1 MKDGKSYP
9 PSGRLFKTKSDHP
22 KAPDMDGTLE
32 ISRDT
37 LDYLIACAE
46 AGGRIEMSIAAYENT
61 HPNHGVWYR
70 LIAKKPFVK
79 SGNPRESKSYGKR
92 QNDLPF

>member
-1 MKDGKSYP
+1 MTIQYP
-9 PSGRLFKTKSDHP
+9 PSGRLFKTKSQHP

-32 ISRDT
+32 IDDELLRH
-37 LDYLIACAE
+37 LLAQAK
-46 AGGRIEMSIAAYENT
+46 AGEKISMSIAAYENT

-79 SGNPRESKSYGKR
+79 QNTRETSRGKSEE
-92 QNDLPF
+92 LPF

>member
-1 MKDGKSYP
+1 MQNQYP
-9 PSGRLFKTKSDHP
+9 PSGRIFKTKSTHP

-32 ISRDT
+32 IDDA
-37 LDYLIACAE
+37 LLQHLLAQAK
-46 AGGRIEMSIAAYENT
+46 GGQKIEMSIAAYENT

-79 SGNPRESKSYGKR
+79 QNPRETKHGN
-92 QNDLPF
+92 QDLPF